1 MSAPNP
7 EYTVVTV
14 QCPKCGHS
22 FQGKVKVPYAE
33 LQQRRVKC
41 LKCNHEWTY
50 RGTLR
55 HRIRCPI
62 CGSSQN
68 DVNRKTFGKWRSEPT
83 K

>member
-7 EYTVVTV
+7 EYVVLTI
-14 QCPKCGHS
+14 QCPECGKS
-22 FQGKVKVPYAE
+22 FQRKLKIPYAE

-41 LKCNHEWTY
+41 LKCGHEWTY

-68 DVNRKTFGKWRSEPT
+68 DVNRKTFGKYGGSDQ